1 MLNIMRNWLCLLC
14 IISCWGC
21 ATKNEV
27 EKHQSVRDNIFN
39 ACERVVGIEIEDV
52 LIGGNSCPYILGD
65 YLMIKD
71 YKSFNEQIHLFDKD
85 SFKYLK
91 STAPVGQGPDEITVI
106 GHIGINEPEHKF
118 YVSDHGKQKIF
129 SYDVDSVLS
138 EPFYSPQVKMEM
150 NKELFPSRYHY
161 INDTLCIGVII
172 EPTGVSTFKQF
183 TAKWNMKTGE
193 ITPLKYNHPDIE
205 KKRICVAVSVEHEMY
220 VECNSRYDLMS
231 IFDLNGNLKYNV
243 YGPNWDARGD
253 RKHHYSTPLFYKDK
267 IIALYS
273 GGDYQGKGYAPT
285 GFHVFSLNGEY
296 VKTINVGY
304 RILNFCYDKDNDRLV
319 FCFDDEIQFGY
330 LPLEGLI

>member
-1 MLNIMRNWLCLLC
+1 
-14 IISCWGC
+14 
-21 ATKNEV
+21 
-27 EKHQSVRDNIFN
+27 
-39 ACERVVGIEIEDV
+39 
-52 LIGGNSCPYILGD
+52 
-65 YLMIKD
+65 
-71 YKSFNEQIHLFDKD
+71 
-85 SFKYLK
+85 
-91 STAPVGQGPDEITVI
+91 
-106 GHIGINEPEHKF
+106 
-118 YVSDHGKQKIF
+118 
-129 SYDVDSVLS
+129 
-138 EPFYSPQVKMEM
+138 
-150 NKELFPSRYHY
+150 
-161 INDTLCIGVII
+161 
-172 EPTGVSTFKQF
+172 
-183 TAKWNMKTGE
+183 
-193 ITPLKYNHPDIE
+193 
-205 KKRICVAVSVEHEMY
+205 
-220 VECNSRYDLMS
+220 MS